1 MFKRIA
7 IYFKNAFHARMG
19 SVKTMVSTVMLALLG
34 LLIILEVIV
43 LQRSVFII
51 LSANDTPPDFKP
63 TKGVRIDFEAYKF
76 GLNRIQNSAEPE
88 QLPEIE
94 KNPFI
99 QVRAKQ

>member
-1 MFKRIA
+1 MLKKIT
-7 IYFKNAFHARMG
+7 IYIKNLVHARTG
-19 SVKTMVSTVMLALLG
+19 SVKTMISTIMAALFG

-43 LQRSVFII
+43 LQRSLFII

-63 TKGVRIDFEAYKF
+63 TKGVRIDFEAYKY
-76 GLNRIQNSAEPE
+76 GLNRMQNSGTSE

-99 QVRAKQ
+99 QVRVKQ